1 MDQTGGGTR
10 IARAGVIYSSS
21 VGGLR
26 ERASGSGLM
35 NHFWATCDAECEGA
49 LLVRYYID
57 GEENAS
63 IAFEPGMAAGSSV
76 LGAVQSG

>member
-1 MDQTGGGTR
+1 
-10 IARAGVIYSSS
+10 
-21 VGGLR
+21 
-26 ERASGSGLM
+26 M